1 MPDTATAAATTPF
14 NRSMDRDDLFAPEAL
29 STVQAIHQLIRD
41 MYAKGVSMT
50 SWYGSIEKPNTG
62 VGMDNRGP
70 SYQPLPDAVDD
81 ERIPWFL
88 YWEIESIVRSF
99 KGKLRPGVRVLDAG
113 GTSSL
118 FSFYLASLGCEVHS
132 IDINPSLIKNSNQ
145 VAKKMGWNLHAYS
158 MDVSRMEFKEG
169 FFDHCF
175 SICVFEHLDF
185 YLKQRAFVEFH
196 RTMKPGGWVGI
207 TFDYNN
213 PAPFVFDCMAFDDR
227 YRNQLDSPERVKQ
240 VFTAGGL
247 FELAGN
253 PEFIDN
259 GKRYLSPPIE
269 AKVKNPRD
277 YSFGS
282 LVLQRKDFW

>member
-1 MPDTATAAATTPF
+1 MSDSITPF
-14 NRSMDRDDLFAPEAL
+14 NRSMDRDDLFHPEARP
-29 STVQAIHQLIRD
+29 TVQAIHQLIRD
-41 MYAKGVSMT
+41 MYAKGVYMT
-50 SWYGSIEKPNTG
+50 SWYGTLEKPNTG

-70 SYQPLPDAVDD
+70 NYEPLPDAVDD

-88 YWEIESIVRSF
+88 YWEIEAMVRAF
-99 KGKLRPGVRVLDAG
+99 KGKLGPGVRVLDAG

-118 FSFYLASLGCEVHS
+118 FSFFLASLGCEVHS
-132 IDINPSLIKNSNQ
+132 IDINPSLIKNSNL

-213 PAPFVFDCMAFDDR
+213 PAPYVFDCMAFDDR

-240 VFTAGGL
+240 VFTANGL
-247 FELAGN
+247 FEFAGN
-253 PEFIDN
+253 QEFIDN
-259 GKRYLSPPIE
+259 GKRYLSPPRE

-277 YSFGS
+277 YSFGA
-282 LVLQRKDFW
+282 LVLRRKDFW